1 MTKQLQ
7 IVAVF
12 IIVSLSYGY
21 LLYPSIIYSLTDTTH
36 WLVVLSQGFI
46 QLILV
51 WLYIKGLKRFPQ
63 HTLLDIYSKMGKW
76 MTLLFLFPFALNLIA
91 LITFSVRMHTETI
104 LSIFLPR
111 TPYWS
116 ILLLLLFISAY
127 TAIKGFDTILRSA
140 IFIVLLILF
149 IILLNTFSS
158 FVNYDVYNIASDKHV
173 SIAFL
178 LNPKFLTLIG
188 FSSFLFLGFIT
199 NDKPLTFPPFMIAS
213 IGVIVILLSFIY
225 MPLLIFGH
233 ETVVTMT
240 HPLLEA
246 TDSINIGWFVFNRQ
260 TMFLGITLIGFVI
273 LASAVMLWMI
283 GQIMQSLL
291 PKSKRK
297 NSFWII
303 IFTTFSLIAALLLPN
318 QAVAEKYFLWGV
330 GIQAFFMAIIPLTIF
345 IYGFASKRGGVK
357 HEN

>member
-1 MTKQLQ
+1 MTKQIQ
-7 IVAVF
+7 IIAVF
-12 IIVSLSYGY
+12 IIVYLSYGY

-36 WLVVLSQGFI
+36 WLVVLSQGLL
-46 QLILV
+46 QLILI
-51 WLYIKGLKRFPQ
+51 WLYIQGLKRFPNC
-63 HTLLDIYSKMGKW
+63 TLLDIYSKMGKW
-76 MTLLFLFPFALNLIA
+76 MTALLLFPFALNLIA
-91 LITFSVRMHTETI
+91 LITCSVRMHTETI

-127 TAIKGFDTILRSA
+127 TALKGFDTILRSA
-140 IFIVLLILF
+140 IFMVVLILF

-158 FVNYDVYNIASDKHV
+158 FVNYDVANIASDKHI
-173 SIAFL
+173 STAFL

-188 FSSFLFLGFIT
+188 FSSFLFLGFIRD
-199 NDKPLTFPPFMIAS
+199 DKPLTFPPFMIAS
-213 IGVIVILLSFIY
+213 IGTTVILLSFIY
-225 MPLLIFGH
+225 MPLLIFGQ
-233 ETVVTMT
+233 ETVVTMP

-246 TDSINIGWFVFNRQ
+246 SDSINIGWFVFNRQ

-291 PKSKRK
+291 PKSKK
-297 NSFWII
+297 TDSFWVI

-330 GIQAFFMAIIPLTIF
+330 GIQAFFMTIIPLTIVT
-345 IYGFASKRGGVK
+345 YGFVSKRGGVK